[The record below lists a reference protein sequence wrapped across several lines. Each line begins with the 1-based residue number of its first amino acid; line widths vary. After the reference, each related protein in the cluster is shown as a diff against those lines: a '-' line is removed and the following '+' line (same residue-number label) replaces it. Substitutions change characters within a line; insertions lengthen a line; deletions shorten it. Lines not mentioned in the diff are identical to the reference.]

1 MATVD
6 KKIIE
11 LELKIEGAN
20 TVKDL
25 KEVIS
30 ELAPEMNEAEK
41 SAEDYKQAVDLM
53 IVAQEKLTNAMKVGK
68 SQISAQEGSYN
79 ALVNKMAALKKVQK
93 AVTDDETRTKLA
105 ADINAINNQLKA
117 YDEANGVFVRN
128 VGNYKSALDGFDG
141 TIVKFG
147 DSMRGA
153 METIEPTKAKFES
166 VQKISSGLASGF
178 AAVQGA
184 AALLGAENEELQ
196 KTFLK
201 VQSAMAIAQG
211 VGGFKDFIEGITQFG
226 VAFGVTTKQ
235 AEGMAAATTAVATAT
250 TADAAATTADTAA
263 KGAQAVAT
271 EGATVAQTGLNTAM
285 AANPV
290 GLVVAAIVGLIAVLV
305 WLKDDLF
312 EILGGTEKVTAAWNK
327 FTPVIS
333 GVGNVVKQ
341 VVAGPFKMLINTLKT
356 IITAVSN
363 MVQGDF
369 KGAFDAIK
377 NGVVDAAN
385 IMKDTY
391 NVVGNYQEG
400 YADKSTEIEE
410 KRIRKAAELR
420 DKELNNYIKDN
431 EAKSG
436 SDWKYTEEGK
446 KAYEEYFK
454 NRENMYDKDSDEY
467 RQNQRDIWMY
477 NREYQDRIT
486 KKEQDAAKERQ
497 DTLKKSLE
505 DAKKYKEKILQEYSS
520 LVDEYLKTDT
530 DKLIDTWEKRRK
542 ALTAAKEQ
550 GLITEEE
557 YNKKSADLESK
568 IRLEADEKLY
578 DDKLK
583 NYDSFEKSLDNLIK
597 ARQTSFKYKVELE
610 GDFKGFF
617 DGIDEEFK
625 KSMGDFDPS
634 SELSTKI
641 AYITATYDTQIAE
654 LSQIRQDLAKTY
666 EELAE
671 EYGVEAEI
679 TRKASE
685 ELYSVLFRET
695 DLGIAKFKDI
705 SDLKMQ
711 YLENEIAAE
720 QAAMNKRTFLIE
732 QQYLEY
738 ESSQKYFFEFENNY
752 LSQMYKRWEAE
763 DEINKARIESLEE
776 MRQKYI
782 EASTDMQ
789 LTEDERVKAK
799 AAASKIEQEIEVENA
814 NHTIAVNARKL
825 EASQNY
831 VTAVQDSLNAI
842 GDILSTVASAWE
854 TSIKAQVDA
863 GEISEEEGER
873 QMENMRGIQSAIAMI
888 NALASAV
895 SAYNSMASIP
905 FVGPALGAA
914 AAAAALASGVAQV
927 VAINKVKKGEKG
939 GSSNRYAE
947 AIPTMPEYNPQVVTN
962 ITGEQE
968 TQNLANAMSGAP
980 IKAYVVESDITST
993 QQKVAN
999 RNKETTF

>member
-11 LELKIEGAN
+11 LEMRIEGAN

-25 KEVIS
+25 KEIIS

-53 IVAQEKLTNAMKVGK
+53 VVAQEKLTNAMKVGK

-211 VGGFKDFIEGITQFG
+211 VGGFKDFIEGVTQFG

-327 FTPVIS
+327 FTPVMS

-400 YADKSTEIEE
+400 YADKSTEIEK
-410 KRIRKAAELR
+410 KRIREAAELR
-420 DKELNNYIKDN
+420 DKELNNHIKDN

-550 GLITEEE
+550 GLITEAE
-557 YNKKSADLESK
+557 YNKKSAELESK

-625 KSMGDFDPS
+625 KSIGDFDPS

-671 EYGVEAEI
+671 KYGVEAEI

-685 ELYSVLFRET
+685 ELYSILFRET
-695 DLGIAKFKDI
+695 DLGIAKFKEI

-720 QAAMNKRTFLIE
+720 QAAMEKRTFLIE

-738 ESSQKYFFEFENNY
+738 ESSQKYLFDFDNNY

-789 LTEDERVKAK
+789 LTEDERIKAK
-799 AAASKIEQEIEVENA
+799 AAAAKIEQEIEVENA
-814 NHTIAVNARKL
+814 NHTIAVNARKS

-842 GDILSTVASAWE
+842 GDILSNVASAWE
-854 TSIKAQVDA
+854 TSIQAQIDA

-914 AAAAALASGVAQV
+914 AAAAALASGIAQV

-947 AIPTMPEYNPQVVTN
+947 ATPTMPEYNPQVVTN

-980 IKAYVVESDITST
+980 IWVSVKDIDSA
-993 QQKVAN
+993 QSKVRTKEN
-999 RNKETTF
+999 ETTF

>member
-1 MATVD
+1 MGVID
-6 KKIIE
+6 EKIIKIE
-11 LELKIEGAN
+11 MEIEKANSVKELKELIAELTPEFNKAKSSSDELDN
-20 TVKDL
+20 SIQLMVK
-25 KEVIS
+25 
-30 ELAPEMNEAEK
+30 
-41 SAEDYKQAVDLM
+41 
-53 IVAQEKLTNAMKVGK
+53 AQEKLTTVMKDGK
-68 SQISAQEGSYN
+68 TQISAQEKSYN

-93 AVTDDETRTKLA
+93 AVTDDESRAKLA
-105 ADINAINNQLKA
+105 QDIKLINDQLKA
-117 YDEANGVFVRN
+117 YDEANGVYVRN

-141 TIVKFG
+141 VVVKFG

-153 METIEPTKAKFES
+153 METIEPTKAKFETI
-166 VQKISSGLASGF
+166 QKISSGVASGF
-178 AAVQGA
+178 AAVQGM
-184 AALLGAENEELQ
+184 AALLGEENEELQ

-201 VQSAMAIAQG
+201 VQSAMAVAQG
-211 VGGFKDFIEGITQFG
+211 VGGIKDLIEGIAQYG
-226 VAFGVTTKQ
+226 VAFGIATKQ
-235 AEGMAAATTAVATAT
+235 AQGMTAATTALTTAT
-250 TADAAATTADTAA
+250 TAEAAATTADTTA
-263 KGAQAVAT
+263 KGAQIVAT

-285 AANPV
+285 LANPV
-290 GLVVAAIVGLIAVLV
+290 GLVVAAIAGLIAILV
-305 WLKDDLF
+305 WLKDDLL
-312 EILGGTEKVTAAWNK
+312 EIVGGTEKVTAAWQK
-327 FTPVIS
+327 VVPVLS
-333 GVGNVVKQ
+333 GVGNVIKQ
-341 VVAGPFKMLINTLKT
+341 LVAGPFKMFINSLKT
-356 IITAVSN
+356 IVSTITNIAK
-363 MVQGDF
+363 GDF

-377 NGVVDAAN
+377 NGVVDAAG

-391 NVVGNYQEG
+391 NVIGNFQEA
-400 YADKSTEIEE
+400 YADKSEEIET

-420 DKELNNYIKDN
+420 DKELDNYIKDN
-431 EAKSG
+431 EAKKG

-446 KAYEEYFK
+446 KAYEEYYK

-477 NREYQDRIT
+477 HREYQDRIT
-486 KKEQDAAKERQ
+486 KKDEDESKKRKE
-497 DTLKKSLE
+497 TLKKSIE
-505 DAKKYKEKILQEYSS
+505 DIKKTKEKVLQEYSS
-520 LVDEYLKTDT
+520 LVDEYLKTDN
-530 DKLIDTWEKRRK
+530 DKLIESWEKRRK
-542 ALTAAKEQ
+542 ALKDALKLK
-550 GLITEEE
+550 LITEKE
-557 YNKKSADLESK
+557 YNEKSAALELK
-568 IRLEADEKLY
+568 IKLEAEQKLY
-578 DDKLK
+578 DEKIK

-671 EYGVEAEI
+671 KYGLESEI

-695 DLGIAKFKDI
+695 DLGIAKFKEI
-705 SDLKMQ
+705 SDLKVQ

-720 QAAMNKRTFLIE
+720 QAAMDKRTFLIE

-738 ESSQKYFFEFENNY
+738 ESSQKYFFDFENNY

-763 DEINKARIESLEE
+763 DEINKARIQALEE

-789 LTEDERVKAK
+789 LTEDERIKAK
-799 AAASKIEQEIEVENA
+799 AAAAKIEQEIEVENA
-814 NHTIAVNARKL
+814 NHTLAVNARKA

-842 GDILSTVASAWE
+842 GDILSNVASAWE
-854 TSIKAQVDA
+854 TSIQAQIDA

-914 AAAAALASGVAQV
+914 AAAAALASGIAQV

-947 AIPTMPEYNPQVVTN
+947 ATPTMPEYNPQVVTN

-980 IKAYVVESDITST
+980 IWVSVKDIDSA
-993 QQKVAN
+993 QSKVRTKEN
-999 RNKETTF
+999 ETTF

>member
-695 DLGIAKFKDI
+695 DLGIAKFKEI